1 MINIINYNSVN
12 LKLSLKK
19 TWEKIAAIDICAKYW
34 LESKKETNEKSK
46 SINYCLFERRE
57 FKIIK

>member
-12 LKLSLKK
+12 LELSLKK

-34 LESKKETNEKSK
+34 LESKKET
-46 SINYCLFERRE
+46 
-57 FKIIK
+57 